1 MPAGA
6 SVQGAAGAWRD
17 PPLRTSAGTLIV
29 VLPFLDSCCETAEC
43 LEICFE
49 LSELSGY
56 S

>member
-17 PPLRTSAGTLIV
+17 PPLRSSLIV
-29 VLPFLDSCCETAEC
+29 VLCFFDSCCETAEC